1 MNAWLDDGI
10 VGLLLLASALYAA
23 YALGPKPRR
32 ARMMLKLG
40 SLLERSP
47 HGLGMQSL
55 AGRLKAAAAKRQAGC
70 GGCDNCESTP
80 ATDANSGEFKIPVA
94 KIGRRT

>member
-23 YALGPKPRR
+23 YSLGPKPWR

-40 SLLERSP
+40 NLLERSP
-47 HGLGMQSL
+47 RALGLKSL
-55 AGRLKAAAAKRQAGC
+55 AGKLKAAAARRQAGC

-80 ATDANSGEFKIPVA
+80 ATDAKGEFKIPVS
-94 KIGRRT
+94 KIGRRI